1 MSTENKKVAVVIPHF
16 RAPQALDIAITHLKA
31 QKGVEVDIYI
41 HDNSENNILFTKAIN
56 IGLRRFAYSNDYDF
70 ILVLNQDANLH
81 PECLAQLL
89 MTMQQNPTVGICAP
103 IALSVDKSVNWA
115 GSAAAFPWGQHVGF
129 QLTNLPREPFE
140 TYWVNGACML
150 LRTQMIRE
158 IGLLDENMRFVCS
171 DADYSFTARSR
182 GWRCLVVP
190 NAFVEHEL
198 SGSASFENHWL
209 NKIKFEDQ
217 LYYIKKWINGGVY
230 QQLALEGPK
239 LTAQYV
245 QLVVAQTQQQID
257 LLTKHLNQ
265 K

>member
-115 GSAAAFPWGQHVGF
+115 G
-129 QLTNLPREPFE
+129 
-140 TYWVNGACML
+140 
-150 LRTQMIRE
+150 
-158 IGLLDENMRFVCS
+158 
-171 DADYSFTARSR
+171 
-182 GWRCLVVP
+182 
-190 NAFVEHEL
+190 
-198 SGSASFENHWL
+198 
-209 NKIKFEDQ
+209 
-217 LYYIKKWINGGVY
+217 
-230 QQLALEGPK
+230 
-239 LTAQYV
+239 
-245 QLVVAQTQQQID
+245 
-257 LLTKHLNQ
+257 
-265 K
+265 